1 MYGASR
7 PGFLP
12 GVTEQGA
19 GVQMDR
25 GSALKSAAI
34 SWQAN
39 QKARTAA
46 SQITKTR
53 AQKAQ
58 SEQQRM
64 QNARQQALL
73 EMMYAHS
80 VLGIPIDALTGAV
93 GQGMDMA
100 AMEQASQPGQPT
112 DNMAMQQPAG
122 QPLAGSLGM

>member
-25 GSALKSAAI
+25 GTALKSAALN
-34 SWQAN
+34 WKAN
-39 QKARTAA
+39 QKAQTAA
-46 SQITKTR
+46 RQITSTR
-53 AQKAQ
+53 SQKAQ

-64 QNARQQALL
+64 QRAREQALL

-93 GQGMDMA
+93 GQGMDMT
-100 AMEQASQPGQPT
+100 AMEQSVAPGAAM